1 MTNHQTAGNVQS
13 GFRNARA
20 HAWKRDQASIESRH
34 VAAAG
39 LETFGYQIEVLI
51 SPYMR

>member
-13 GFRNARA
+13 GFRKARA
-20 HAWKRDQASIESRH
+20 HAWKRDQASTS
-34 VAAAG
+34 AGTLAAG